1 MLPVWHF
8 LEPYSSI
15 VYVHQLCLFQYWVS
29 PCNIWQ
35 VQPNNR
41 IKKNQGCSY
50 IYICNKIV
58 FRQRISLHQSPFF
71 ARDLELL
78 KRGAP
83 KDQVSFVHPLTD
95 VLVNIST
102 DTQLMYIGRHITWVS
117 TDMFVLFAV
126 IHWLLSVFSNHVH
139 IKLLLFSIYIVRRKS
154 CQYVTYST
162 SIFEQEN
169 KRQIR

>member
-117 TDMFVLFAV
+117 TDM
-126 IHWLLSVFSNHVH
+126 SVNISTDSRP
-139 IKLLLFSIYIVRRKS
+139 KLWPRYVSWCIDQCINRDISSVMVDTSTDYREISWSI
-154 CQYVTYST
+154 
-162 SIFEQEN
+162 
-169 KRQIR
+169 

>member
-41 IKKNQGCSY
+41 SKKNQGCSY
-50 IYICNKIV
+50 ICNKIF

-95 VLVNIST
+95 VLVDIST
-102 DTQLMYIGRHITWVS
+102 DTQLMYIGWHIARVS
-117 TDMFVLFAV
+117 TDM
-126 IHWLLSVFSNHVH
+126 SVTISTDSQP
-139 IKLLLFSIYIVRRKS
+139 KLRPRYVSWCIDQSINRDISRVM
-154 CQYVTYST
+154 VDTST
-162 SIFEQEN
+162 NYREISWSI
-169 KRQIR
+169 